1 MAESEKKEEAVM
13 ESPESD
19 RSGSEN
25 ESALY
30 NEPETGQ
37 LGLSH
42 ADNKDVVE
50 IDIGVDEMID

>member
-25 ESALY
+25 ENALY
-30 NEPETGQ
+30 SEPETGQ